1 MDKQQLASQTWKAAD
16 KMRSSLDANDYKDL
30 ILGLM
35 LYKFLS
41 EREAEFFL
49 GNEIPYDQLS
59 GEIAA
64 SKPRRVA
71 MAQASL
77 GYFIGHNLSLIHI

>member
-1 MDKQQLASQTWKAAD
+1 MK
-16 KMRSSLDANDYKDL
+16 
-30 ILGLM
+30 
-35 LYKFLS
+35 LS
-41 EREAEFFL
+41 FFL

-77 GYFIGHNLSLIHI
+77 GYFIGHNDLFSTWGKEPLGTQTVMYH